1 MKKILV
7 YFFTLMLI
15 ILLTGCSK
23 KEKPEEK
30 AGEALAEEIIK
41 GADDDADIDVDID
54 GDSSPAQS
62 ENEQERNVAIEITP
76 PQGWQAMEGSVLPV
90 HYMKNTAS
98 FMVKEEPFTS
108 DTLDGV
114 VDEALEIYG
123 KTFSNLAV
131 QGETETTTIDGKDAK
146 KLTFTCTISKMNMKY
161 LYVYL
166 LVEGKTYVITFG
178 DLADTFDSLS
188 ADYETILN
196 NIQFKVQ

>member
-7 YFFTLMLI
+7 FLFVFMLALSFI
-15 ILLTGCSK
+15 GCSK
-23 KEKPEEK
+23 KEKSEEK
-30 AGEALAEEIIK
+30 AGEALAEKVIK
-41 GADDDADIDVDID
+41 GADDDVDID
-54 GDSSPAQS
+54 GDSSPVQS
-62 ENEQERNVAIEITP
+62 ENEQERNVTIEITP
-76 PQGWQAMEGSVLPV
+76 PQGWQAVEGSVLPV
-90 HYMKNTAS
+90 QYMKNTAS

-123 KTFSNLAV
+123 KTFSDIAV
-131 QGETETTTIDGKDAK
+131 QGETETTTMDGKEAK

-166 LVEGKTYVITFG
+166 FVEGKTYVITFG
-178 DLADTFDSLS
+178 DLADTFDSLT
-188 ADYETILN
+188 ADYETILE